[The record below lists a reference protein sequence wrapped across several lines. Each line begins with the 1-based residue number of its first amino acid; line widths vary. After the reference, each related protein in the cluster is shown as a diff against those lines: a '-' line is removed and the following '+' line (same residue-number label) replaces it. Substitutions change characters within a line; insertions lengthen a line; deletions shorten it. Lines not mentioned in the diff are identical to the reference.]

1 MYNVSQ
7 EFKESVTDP
16 VLTYKLTGTIGTHN
30 FTESNIVQGS
40 FRITNQSTNTE
51 DILLGSSY
59 MGRLEATFTGVNIPR
74 NNWYLK
80 RITPTFSL
88 KLADGTYEDL
98 PLGVFIVKE
107 AKHTAEGV
115 QVVAYD
121 RMVKFGRKFMH
132 YRYRYCAKPYTFI
145 QQLCNEC
152 DVTLANTEAQI
163 EAMRN
168 GTRKMYIMGTL
179 KGTTDYGNDIER
191 CWDAI
196 FWLAQA
202 LGGFATFNR
211 DGELEFRSY
220 NKTVVDT
227 ISDADRLE
235 GAKFDDYVTNY
246 TGIYVENM
254 VDGSD
259 SYYGYDVAELTQQIT
274 EVTAEIVQYNS
285 DIAGVDADIATLYQQ
300 YLDGEIT
307 EEEYRTQLAVLEA
320 EKAEYQQLIQQDTKY
335 LDWLEKALE
344 KAQDGEEG
352 TIMDLGA
359 NPFLQV
365 QNGDSGDANTMRR
378 AVLKSLDNISYTP
391 FSCSTVMGLHYDLGD
406 VIKFT
411 GGHADND
418 FCCVMFYDWT
428 LNGEFFMQGWG
439 IDPDQA
445 LVKSKASKQA
455 RSAQISGTRST
466 KIMTGTTVPTTS
478 GGGGGGGGGQSPD
491 ADGGQLYHNG
501 DLFIKTSGGIDDE
514 VLKYEYAYPK
524 QDASHPASIVN
535 FFMATT
541 GFRFECH
548 GYPGSSGEGGVGE
561 TYCFKLFGLQEG
573 ARYHVEFD
581 GQFTQADGGWM
592 SDGSLHDYIIF
603 NGNSRF
609 DLYSDLSIHHYATD
623 FTYHESEPSAS
634 FPYSDLLFCA
644 YKVQDRR
651 NFTYAFSNIVF
662 TPLDEGNEGVY
673 YYSDATGNFE
683 PISYARQVEQTATT
697 GTQIAEVKNSDGTTT
712 PVLMPAM
719 TGSTSS
725 LAGGAGAVPAPAAGD
740 EDKFLKGDGTW
751 AAGGGGNNLELEI
764 DSNGEIVA
772 TYGDPT
778 EETDP
783 ILKDETGG
791 EIATVLNS
799 IATELQLLG
808 QPEVYAPVIYSNTE
822 RVVGVGENGKPL
834 YQITVKSDSIPA
846 DTTLSTAILSNID
859 TFHVIA
865 CKTIQNDESR
875 SWSPDQISM
884 YTYTG
889 SGTYYGAIQYIA
901 SDHALYFRNSSRVN
915 AIKVEAVIQYTKTTD
930 VAGSGLYAALG
941 VPAVHYS
948 TTEQV
953 IGTWLGKPLY
963 SRVFDLG
970 SDVIINYTGF
980 TDTTIDATNME
991 TIVDCFGI
999 YSTGVTRY
1007 NVMANKNNNIIRL
1020 QADRNNTTIGVRYV
1034 VMQYTKTS

>member
-7 EFKESVTDP
+7 EFKESATNP

-30 FTESNIVQGS
+30 FTENNIVQGS

-152 DVTLANTEAQI
+152 DVTLATTEAQI

-168 GTRKMYIMGTL
+168 GERKMYIMGTL

-196 FWLAQA
+196 FWIAQA

-211 DGELEFRSY
+211 NGELEFRSY

-259 SYYGYDVAELTQQIT
+259 SYYGYDVAELTQQIS

-307 EEEYRTQLAVLEA
+307 EEEYRTQLAALEA

-335 LDWLEKALE
+335 LDWLNKALE
-344 KAQDGEEG
+344 KAQNGEEG

-378 AVLKSLDNISYTP
+378 AVLKSLDKISYTP

-428 LNGEFFMQGWG
+428 LNGEYFMQGWG

-466 KIMTGTTVPTTS
+466 KIITGTTVPTT
-478 GGGGGGGGGQSPD
+478 GGGGGGGGGGD
-491 ADGGQLYHNG
+491 TDGGSLYHDG
-501 DLFIKTSGGIDDE
+501 DLFIQTSGSISDE
-514 VLKYEYAYPK
+514 PLQEEYFTATSSATYPIYLL
-524 QDASHPASIVN
+524 A
-535 FFMATT
+535 FT
-541 GFRFECH
+541 GDNDI
-548 GYPGSSGEGGVGE
+548 GYAFDVTGKPSTFGEGENCEFELQGLEVGGQ
-561 TYCFKLFGLQEG
+561 Y
-573 ARYHVEFD
+573 RVEFD
-581 GQFTQADGGWM
+581 AQLRSGEWHSSSWWDEVRVCGVTIQLARY
-592 SDGSLHDYIIF
+592 DY
-603 NGNSRF
+603 SV
-609 DLYSDLSIHHYATD
+609 HHYTID
-623 FTYHESEPSAS
+623 FTYVAGGKLHFFFAEKDYQW
-634 FPYSDLLFCA
+634 FI
-644 YKVQDRR
+644 
-651 NFTYAFSNIVF
+651 YAFTNMRII
-662 TPLDEGNEGVY
+662 PLTTGAKSLY
-673 YYSDATGNFE
+673 YYSDTNGQFNN
-683 PISYARQVEQTATT
+683 IDYAKKVNQTATT
-697 GTQIAEVKNSDGTTT
+697 GTQIAEVQNSDGTTT

-740 EDKFLKGDGTW
+740 EDKFLRGDGTW

-764 DSNGEIVA
+764 DDGKIVA
-772 TYGDPT
+772 TYGADT
-778 EETDP
+778 EETEP

-808 QPEVYAPVIYSNTE
+808 QPEVYAPIILSTE
-822 RVVGVGENGKPL
+822 EREVGVYTNGKPL
-834 YQITVKSDSIPA
+834 YQKTIIKNTATGTTTLETITNGENIRVVSAHGIYQDRQFVPLEYFYSATDYATIYTVDNTVKLVTVASWA
-846 DTTLSTAILSNID
+846 NAYTK
-859 TFHVIA
+859 VI
-865 CKTIQNDESR
+865 
-875 SWSPDQISM
+875 
-884 YTYTG
+884 
-889 SGTYYGAIQYIA
+889 
-901 SDHALYFRNSSRVN
+901 
-915 AIKVEAVIQYTKTTD
+915 AVIQYTKTTD

-948 TTEQV
+948 TNEQV
-953 IGTWLGKPLY
+953 IGTWIDGKPLY
-963 SRVFDLG
+963 QK
-970 SDVIINYTGF
+970 T
-980 TDTTIDATNME
+980 
-991 TIVDCFGI
+991 VDFG
-999 YSTGVTRY
+999 
-1007 NVMANKNNNIIRL
+1007 NL
-1020 QADRNNTTIGVRYV
+1020 PNNTNKSVNHNISNIDKILSLQTTGMNLTAHSAISIPNVSNSSLNNMVALSATSTQVTIGSKVNVSVYYAYV
-1034 VMQYTKTS
+1034 TLQYTKTTD